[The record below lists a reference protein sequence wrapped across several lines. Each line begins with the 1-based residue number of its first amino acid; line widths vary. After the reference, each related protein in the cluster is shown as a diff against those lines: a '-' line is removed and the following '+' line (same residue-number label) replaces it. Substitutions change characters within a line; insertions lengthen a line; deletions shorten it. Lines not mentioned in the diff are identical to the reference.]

1 MSKISC
7 IIYNEQE
14 FVKKP
19 IIIVMRA
26 HNCIHQLVSFAPV
39 LLILLLFAACLQNA
53 RAQFYFGRNKVNYEN
68 FEWSVL
74 QSDHFNIYFYEGA
87 EWLAGMA
94 QDIAEEAYSEYEIKF
109 NLTIDRTIPLIVYS
123 TPIHF
128 QQTNVIPNLLPEA
141 VGGFFEFRKGRV
153 VLPFNGSRKDFYHV
167 VRHELVHVFTYFKIA
182 AASRRIGFMKSAQFP
197 LWFFEGL
204 AEYWSTGYDS
214 EADMFMRDAI
224 LHDYLLPLDSN
235 ELYFSG
241 YLLYKEG
248 QAFFKYYDETYGEE
262 RIRRL
267 MTDYWKYDSFEQ
279 AIGAISGKSFRLIM
293 QDWEF
298 HLKKKYAK
306 EVHEK
311 DISNFENRHLTRR
324 ELQVSPALL
333 TADST
338 EKLIYLSNK
347 WGYENIIMAEWGK
360 KKKEILIRANKNA
373 KYESLHILRS
383 RMSVNSTGQLAF
395 VAKSGG
401 RDAIW
406 IHDIYNQQA
415 DISISSS
422 SLVSITSPM
431 WNKKN
436 DQLVFAAQDTS
447 GQSDLYLWSSESDKI
462 YRLTDD
468 IYGDSS
474 PSFSPDGQYI
484 VFASDR
490 SSDDYFVNDDLY
502 IYKLFS
508 GAIFQLTATA
518 GREVKPFWHPSNMRT
533 IFYISDSSGTDNL
546 WAIELSENTL
556 CEGTKAKMSQLSDYY
571 TGIDDA
577 VPSTDS
583 SLFLTNFSR
592 YNYHLSRFEPD
603 SPKLSYERYITSF
616 QPSDKKGSQSALRPS
631 KANSY
636 KLKYTLDF
644 AQSFIAYDPI
654 FGRLGGAQL
663 GISDML
669 GNKYYN
675 FLLANTS
682 VTASGF
688 NHYWNFAA
696 SLVDLKRRSN
706 RQIGIFH
713 FANDWYSP
721 YEGYLYER
729 NIGIRGA
736 LNYPINV
743 FDRLEFSSSIWHS
756 RREYFDAYQDRFLIA
771 SFVSYVHDNSL
782 WLYTGPIDGW
792 RMRISAGPSFDLLSS
807 QINNYTFLGDFR
819 YYLRLGERVCLAHR
833 TMGMINEGKN
843 IYRFYIGGSWHM
855 RGYKFTEIYGK
866 KFILVNTELR
876 FPIAQALA
884 LHFREGALG
893 FAPVHGAVFVDVGNA
908 WDRKFPGF
916 IGSFGIGF
924 RAAFMQALVLR
935 LDVCKK
941 TDFKTIEKGVFVQFL
956 FGWDY

>member
-1 MSKISC
+1 MHAK
-7 IIYNEQE
+7 
-14 FVKKP
+14 
-19 IIIVMRA
+19 
-26 HNCIHQLVSFAPV
+26 NCIGQLVSSRSV
-39 LLILLLFAACLQNA
+39 LLILMIFAVCLQNA
-53 RAQFYFGRNKVNYEN
+53 LAQFYFGRNKINYEN

-74 QSDHFNIYFYEGA
+74 QSDHFNIYFYKGA
-87 EWLAGMA
+87 EWLAGMV
-94 QDIAEEAYSEYEIKF
+94 QEIAEEAYSEYEIKF

-123 TPIHF
+123 TPFHF

-182 AASRRIGFMKSAQFP
+182 ASSGRIGPLHGVQFP

-204 AEYWSTGYDS
+204 AEYWSIGYDS
-214 EADMFMRDAI
+214 QADMFIRDAI

-241 YLLYKEG
+241 FLLYKEG
-248 QAFFKYYDETYGEE
+248 QAFFKYYDETYGDE

-267 MTDYWKYDSFEQ
+267 MTDYWKYNSFEK

-293 QDWEF
+293 QEWEF

-306 EVHEK
+306 EMHER
-311 DISNFENRHLTRR
+311 DISNFENRRQTRR
-324 ELQVSPALL
+324 ELQVNPALL
-333 TADST
+333 QTDST
-338 EKLIYLSNK
+338 EKVFYISNR
-347 WGYENIIMAEWGK
+347 WGYENIIMDELGEK
-360 KKKEILIRANKNA
+360 KREILIRANKNP

-383 RMSVNSTGQLAF
+383 RLSVNSKGQLAF

-406 IHDIYNQQA
+406 IHDIYDQGA
-415 DISISSS
+415 DKSISSS
-422 SLVSITSPM
+422 RLVSITSPM
-431 WNKKN
+431 WNRNN
-436 DQLVFAAQDTS
+436 DQLTFAAQDTS

-468 IYGDSS
+468 IYGDAS
-474 PSFSPDGQYI
+474 PSFSPDGRYV
-484 VFASDR
+484 VFSSDR
-490 SSDDYFVNDDLY
+490 GSDDYFVNDNLY
-502 IYKLFS
+502 VYELSS
-508 GAIFQLTATA
+508 GTIFQLTSSP
-518 GREVKPFWHPSNMRT
+518 GSEVKPVWHPSKMNT

-546 WAIELSENTL
+546 WSVELSENTL
-556 CEGTKAKMSQLSDYY
+556 CEGTKLKISQLSDYY

-577 VPSTDS
+577 VPGADS

-592 YNYHLSRFEPD
+592 YNYHLSRFRIGE
-603 SPKLSYERYITSF
+603 PKLSYERKITSF
-616 QPSDKKGSQSALRPS
+616 QPIKKTGTQSASQPG
-631 KANSY
+631 KATSY

-663 GISDML
+663 GISDIL

-675 FLLANTS
+675 FLIANTS

-696 SLVDLKRRSN
+696 SMVDLKRRSN
-706 RQIGIFH
+706 RQIGLFH

-721 YEGYLYER
+721 YEGYFYER
-729 NIGIRGA
+729 NIGARGA

-743 FDRLEFSSSIWHS
+743 FNRLEFSTSMWHS
-756 RREYFDAYQDRFLIA
+756 RRAYFDSYQDRLLIA

-782 WLYTGPIDGW
+782 WYYTGPIDGW
-792 RMRISAGPSFDLLSS
+792 RLRISAGPSFDLFSS

-833 TMGMINEGKN
+833 TMGIINEGKN

-855 RGYKFTEIYGK
+855 RGYRRTEIYGK
-866 KFILVNTELR
+866 KFILFNTELR

-893 FAPVHGAVFVDVGNA
+893 FAPVHGALFVDVGNA

-916 IGSFGIGF
+916 IGSFGVGF
-924 RAAFMQALVLR
+924 RATLMQALVLR
-935 LDVCKK
+935 LDISKR
-941 TDFKTIEKGVFVQFL
+941 TDFKTVENGTFVQFL